1 MVKIIQ
7 QVHCIVIA
15 LYGTYKQ
22 LYAISIV
29 HVQVQAS
36 LVINNGIQN
45 QKV

>member
-1 MVKIIQ
+1 MVKII

-22 LYAISIV
+22 LYATV
-29 HVQVQAS
+29 HVQAS